1 LSPRLEITVRDVN
14 APGVGPRAAG
24 RQGQVVIASAVT
36 LLVVPIVADV
46 IASGPARLFGYVASD
61 TFYYLVVAR
70 HIGAGVVAFDGSHP
84 SNGFHPLWQALV
96 SIPYLLGLFNG
107 PAIAELAFTLVLSL
121 LCLSAAVLVLG
132 LALRRDDGSLNPL
145 FAALPVGA
153 YALIISPAW
162 LTLSPQMLREQ
173 NPGEGSEPLFGT
185 LWSYVN
191 GMESPLVLLAF
202 ALLFWAWRADLPRRR
217 PAVFGSCL
225 ALLTLARLD
234 QFFVAAAICAAIAWR
249 ERWWTSTASLRSGW
263 ILTSGF
269 ALPLLA
275 YLVMNSFFFGSMV
288 PVSGQL
294 KSTFPWPTIQ
304 NARTALHVMSS
315 LFGAPR
321 PPIFDFWRI
330 FQLAVPGMAA
340 LLAPLL
346 LRRDRTFLLATSL
359 GVLTLASYN
368 FLFVQTYGQGH
379 WYMPLGTLLVSL
391 IALDL
396 SDRWLADVRPTR
408 VAAIVGVTMLIGGA
422 FFLRLHRH
430 TDYHARFSQ
439 FFFDEAPLV
448 RARFAGHPPKLLEF
462 DDGIVSWATG
472 FDAMSAWG
480 PGLDVEGALALN
492 GGHLFDVADQRGFNH
507 ATSLVYFGAA
517 GLSEASSQEEISMW
531 SRRVP
536 AVENLAGWRLNVT
549 YRSKTTDFVIVEF
562 GR

>member
-1 LSPRLEITVRDVN
+1 M
-14 APGVGPRAAG
+14 
-24 RQGQVVIASAVT
+24 IASAVA

-46 IASGPARLFGYVASD
+46 IASGPPRLFGYVASD

-107 PAIAELAFTLVLSL
+107 PAVAELAFTLVLSL
-121 LCLSAAVLVLG
+121 LCVSAAVLVLG

-153 YALIISPAW
+153 YALIVSPAW

-217 PAVFGSCL
+217 PGVFGSCL

-234 QFFVAAAICAAIAWR
+234 QFFVAAAIYGVIVWR
-249 ERWWTSTASLRSGW
+249 ERWWTCTASLRSGW
-263 ILTSGF
+263 ILTAGF

-275 YLVMNSFFFGSMV
+275 YVVINSFFFGSMV

-304 NARTALHVMSS
+304 NARTAFHVMSS
-315 LFGAPR
+315 FFGAPR

-340 LLAPLL
+340 LLAPFL
-346 LRRDRTFLLATSL
+346 LRRDRAFLLATSV
-359 GVLTLASYN
+359 GVLMLASYN

-396 SDRWLADVRPTR
+396 SDQWLADVRPTR
-408 VAAIVGVTMLIGGA
+408 VAAIVAVTMLIGGA

-439 FFFDEAPLV
+439 FFFDEAPLL
-448 RARFAGHPPKLLEF
+448 RARFAQHPPKLLEF

-492 GGHLFDVADQRGFNH
+492 RGHLFDVADERGFNH

-536 AVENLAGWRLNVT
+536 AVEDLAGWRLNVK
-549 YRSKTTDFVIVEF
+549 YRSKATDFVIVEF

>member
-1 LSPRLEITVRDVN
+1 M
-14 APGVGPRAAG
+14 
-24 RQGQVVIASAVT
+24 IASAVT

-480 PGLDVEGALALN
+480 PGLDVEGALALK

>member
-1 LSPRLEITVRDVN
+1 M
-14 APGVGPRAAG
+14 A
-24 RQGQVVIASAVT
+24 

-70 HIGAGVVAFDGSHP
+70 HIGQGIVAFDGGHP

-96 SIPYLLGLFNG
+96 SIPYFLGLFHR

-132 LALRRDDGSLNPL
+132 FALRRDDGSLNPL

-153 YALIISPAW
+153 YALLVSPAW
-162 LTLSPQMLREQ
+162 LTLSPQVLREQ
-173 NPGEGSEPLFGT
+173 NPGEGSEPLYGT

-191 GMESPLVLLAF
+191 GMETPLVLLAF

-217 PAVFGSCL
+217 PGLFGSCL

-234 QFFVAAAICAAIAWR
+234 QFFVAAAIYAVTAWR
-249 ERWWTSTASLRSGW
+249 ERWWRNAAALRSGW
-263 ILTSGF
+263 ILTAGF

-275 YLVMNSFFFGSMV
+275 YLVMNSFLFGTIV

-304 NARTALHVMSS
+304 NARTAAHVIRSF
-315 LFGAPR
+315 FGAPR
-321 PPIFDFWRI
+321 PPIFDFWRV
-330 FQLAVPGMAA
+330 FQLAVPGVAA
-340 LLAPLL
+340 LLAPFL
-346 LRRDRTFLLATSL
+346 LRRDRAFLLATSL
-359 GVLTLASYN
+359 GVLMLASYN
-368 FLFVQTYGQGH
+368 FLFVLTYGQGH

-391 IALDL
+391 IALDF
-396 SDRWLADVRPTR
+396 SDHWLAHVRPAR
-408 VAAIVGVTMLIGGA
+408 VAAIVGVAMLIGSA

-430 TDYHARFSQ
+430 ADYHARFSQ

-448 RARFAGHPPKLLEF
+448 RARFAAHPPKLLEF

-472 FDAMSAWG
+472 FDAMSAFG
-480 PGLDVEGALALN
+480 PGLDAEGALALKR
-492 GGHLFDVADQRGFNH
+492 GLLFDVADERGFNQ
-507 ATSLVYFGAA
+507 ATSLVYFGGAD
-517 GLSEASSQEEISMW
+517 LSEASSQEEIW
-531 SRRVP
+531 KWIRRVP
-536 AVENLAGWRLNVT
+536 AVENLAGWRLKVN
-549 YRSKTTDFVIVEF
+549 YRSKATDFVIVEF
-562 GR
+562 HR

>member
-1 LSPRLEITVRDVN
+1 MTPSRRL
-14 APGVGPRAAG
+14 
-24 RQGQVVIASAVT
+24 GQVVIASAVA

-46 IASGPARLFGYVASD
+46 IASGPGRLFGYVAAD

-70 HIGAGVVAFDGSHP
+70 HIGGGVVAFDGGHP
-84 SNGFHPLWQALV
+84 SNGFHPLWQALI
-96 SIPYLLGLFNG
+96 SIPYLLGVFRQ
-107 PAIAELAFTLVLSL
+107 PAVTELAFTLVLSL
-121 LCLSAAVLVLG
+121 LFVAAAFLVLG

-153 YALIISPAW
+153 YALIVSPAW
-162 LTLSPQMLREQ
+162 LTLSPQMLRDQ
-173 NPGEGSEPLFGT
+173 NPLEGSEPLFGT

-217 PAVFGSCL
+217 PGVFGLCL
-225 ALLTLARLD
+225 AFLTLARLD
-234 QFFVAAAICAAIAWR
+234 HVFVAAAIYAVIAWR
-249 ERWWTSTASLRSGW
+249 ERWWRRTATWRSGW
-263 ILTSGF
+263 ILTGGF
-269 ALPLLA
+269 AVPLLV
-275 YLVMNSFFFGSMV
+275 YLVMNSFFFGSIV
-288 PVSGQL
+288 PVSGEL
-294 KSTFPWPTIQ
+294 KSTFPFPTIQ
-304 NARTALHVMSS
+304 NARTAFHVISS
-315 LFGAPR
+315 LWGAPR

-340 LLAPLL
+340 LLAPFL
-346 LRRDRTFLLATSL
+346 LRRDRAFLLATSL
-359 GVLTLASYN
+359 GVLMLASYN
-368 FLFVQTYGQGH
+368 FLFVETYGQGH

-396 SDRWLADVRPTR
+396 SDQWLADVRPTR
-408 VAAIVGVTMLIGGA
+408 VATIVGVAMLIGSA

-448 RARFAGHPPKLLEF
+448 RARFAGDPPKLLEF

-480 PGLDVEGALALN
+480 PGLDAAGALALKR
-492 GGHLFDVADQRGFNH
+492 GRLFDVADERGFNH
-507 ATSLVYFGAA
+507 ATSLVYFGGA
-517 GLSEASSQEEISMW
+517 GLSEASSQQEIW
-531 SRRVP
+531 KWIRRVP
-536 AVENLAGWRLNVT
+536 PVENLTGWRLKVK
-549 YRSKTTDFVIVEF
+549 YRSKATDFVIVEF

>member
-1 LSPRLEITVRDVN
+1 MTPSPRL
-14 APGVGPRAAG
+14 
-24 RQGQVVIASAVT
+24 GQFVIASAVA

-46 IASGPARLFGYVASD
+46 IASGPARLFGYVAAD

-70 HIGAGVVAFDGSHP
+70 HIGEGVIAFDGSHP

-96 SIPYLLGLFNG
+96 SIPYFLGLFRQ
-107 PAIAELAFTLVLSL
+107 PAVTELAFTLVLSL
-121 LCLSAAVLVLG
+121 LCVSTAVVVLG

-153 YALIISPAW
+153 YALIVSPAW
-162 LTLSPQMLREQ
+162 LTLSPATLRAQ

-217 PAVFGSCL
+217 PGVFGSCL

-234 QFFVAAAICAAIAWR
+234 QFLVAAAIYVVIAWR
-249 ERWWTSTASLRSGW
+249 ERWWKNIAASQSGLL
-263 ILTSGF
+263 LTGGF

-275 YLVMNSFFFGSMV
+275 YLVANAFFFGTLV

-304 NARTALHVMSS
+304 NARTAANVIRSF
-315 LFGAPR
+315 FGAPR
-321 PPIFDFWRI
+321 PPIFDFWRV

-340 LLAPLL
+340 LLAPIV
-346 LRRDRTFLLATSL
+346 LRRDRVFLLATSL
-359 GVLTLASYN
+359 GVLMLASYN
-368 FLFVQTYGQGH
+368 FLFVPTYGQGH

-391 IALDL
+391 IALDG
-396 SDRWLADVRPTR
+396 SDRWLAKVRPAR
-408 VAAIVGVTMLIGGA
+408 VAATIGVAMLIGSA

-448 RARFAGHPPKLLEF
+448 RARFAGHPPQLLEF
-462 DDGIVSWATG
+462 DDGVVSWATG

-480 PGLDVEGALALN
+480 PGLDAEGAMALRR
-492 GGHLFDVADQRGFNH
+492 GHLFEVANARGFNH
-507 ATSLVYFGAA
+507 ATSLVYFGGA
-517 GLSEASSQEEISMW
+517 GLSETSSQEEIW
-531 SRRVP
+531 QWIRR
-536 AVENLAGWRLNVT
+536 AEDVENLASWDLKVK
-549 YRSKTTDFVIVEF
+549 YRSKATDFVIVEF
-562 GR
+562 ER

>member
-1 LSPRLEITVRDVN
+1 MTPSRRL
-14 APGVGPRAAG
+14 
-24 RQGQVVIASAVT
+24 GQVVIASALA

-46 IASGPARLFGYVASD
+46 IASGPARLFGYVAAD

-70 HIGAGVVAFDGSHP
+70 HIGEGVVAFDGGHV
-84 SNGFHPLWQALV
+84 SNGFHPLWQTLV
-96 SIPYLLGLFNG
+96 SIPYLLGLFRQ
-107 PAIAELAFTLVLSL
+107 PAVTELAFTLVLSL
-121 LCLSAAVLVLG
+121 LCVAAAVLVLG
-132 LALRRDDGSLNPL
+132 LALRRDDGSVNPL

-153 YALIISPAW
+153 YALIVSPAW
-162 LTLSPQMLREQ
+162 LTLSPQMLRDQ

-191 GMESPLVLLAF
+191 GMETPLVLLAF

-217 PAVFGSCL
+217 PGVFGLCL
-225 ALLTLARLD
+225 AFLTLARLD
-234 QFFVAAAICAAIAWR
+234 QFFVAGAIYIVIAWR
-249 ERWWTSTASLRSGW
+249 ERWWRSTASLRSGW
-263 ILTSGF
+263 MLTCGF
-269 ALPLLA
+269 ALPLLV
-275 YLVMNSFFFGSMV
+275 YFVINSFFFGSIV

-304 NARTALHVMSS
+304 NARTAFHVISS
-315 LFGAPR
+315 FFGAPR
-321 PPIFDFWRI
+321 PPIFDFWRV

-340 LLAPLL
+340 LLAPFL
-346 LRRDRTFLLATSL
+346 LRRDRAFLLATSL
-359 GVLTLASYN
+359 GVLMLASYN

-391 IALDL
+391 IALDV
-396 SDRWLADVRPTR
+396 SDKWLANLRPKR
-408 VAAIVGVTMLIGGA
+408 VAAIVGVAMVIGSA

-480 PGLDVEGALALN
+480 PGLDIEGALALKRDR
-492 GGHLFDVADQRGFNH
+492 LFDVADARGFNH
-507 ATSLVYFGAA
+507 ATSLVYFGGP
-517 GLSEASSQEEISMW
+517 GLSEGSSQEEIW
-531 SRRVP
+531 KWIRRVP
-536 AVENLAGWRLNVT
+536 PVENLAGWRLEVK
-549 YRSKTTDFVIVEF
+549 YRSKVTDFVIVEF
-562 GR
+562 GH